1 MSRRIEV
8 FADITC
14 PFTHVGLK
22 RVVAQIAEIGAQA
35 DLVVRAWP
43 LEWVNGEMFTA
54 DAIVTKIG
62 VLHDQLGVDD
72 FEGFDPS
79 HWPSTSIPALN
90 LCAAASRV
98 GSAEGLEVAL
108 DVRAAL
114 FERGADISD
123 PAVLAE
129 IAAAHGL
136 PAIGVD
142 PDSDVAADYA
152 EGQRRGVRGSPDFWL
167 GDTEFFCPSLDLSRA
182 DNGDLV
188 AHFDPEGLSRFVA
201 AAVGRVGRVGDAAGS
216 RWATARRIW

>member
-1 MSRRIEV
+1 M

-22 RVVAQIAEIGAQA
+22 RVVAQLHELGADV

-54 DAIVTKIG
+54 DAIATKIG

-72 FEGFDPS
+72 FAGFDRS
-79 HWPSTSIPALN
+79 TWPTTSIPALN

-98 GSAEGLEVAL
+98 GPTEGLEVAL

-123 PAVLAE
+123 PVVLAE

-136 PAIGVD
+136 PAPGAD
-142 PDSDVAADYA
+142 PDPDVAADYE
-152 EGQRRGVRGSPDFWL
+152 EGKRRGVRGSPDFWV
-167 GDTEFFCPSLDLSRA
+167 GDSEFFCPSLDLSRA
-182 DNGDLV
+182 DNGELV

-201 AAVGRVGRVGDAAGS
+201 AAVA
-216 RWATARRIW
+216 

>member
-1 MSRRIEV
+1 MRRRLEV

-22 RVVAQIAEIGAQA
+22 RVVAQLHELGADA

-54 DAIVTKIG
+54 DAIATKIG

-72 FEGFDPS
+72 FAGFDRAA
-79 HWPSTSIPALN
+79 WPSTSIPALN

-98 GSAEGLEVAL
+98 GPAEGLAVAL
-108 DVRAAL
+108 AVRAAL

-129 IAAAHGL
+129 IAEAHGL
-136 PAIGVD
+136 PAPEVD
-142 PDSDVAADYA
+142 PDPDVTADYE
-152 EGQRRGVRGSPDFWL
+152 EGQRRGVRGSPDFWV
-167 GDTEFFCPSLDLSRA
+167 GDTEFFCPSLDLSRT
-182 DNGDLV
+182 DDGDLV
-188 AHFDPEGLSRFVA
+188 AHFDPDGLSRFVA
-201 AAVGRVGRVGDAAGS
+201 AAVA
-216 RWATARRIW
+216 